1 MSDSSQELYSQRITR
16 RIVNPST
23 GRQIFCYS
31 ASGMCSI
38 ELSGSNKCLFID
50 FDKGNA
56 FIGKKV
62 KTQNISH

>member
-1 MSDSSQELYSQRITR
+1 MSDSNSEFCCGKITQ

-23 GRQIFCYS
+23 GRLIFGYG

-56 FIGKKV
+56 FISKKV